1 MTYVAGQEGDV
12 TVIWVAEQFREE
24 HRAAIDWLNAST
36 IENFDFF
43 AVEVEAL
50 RIGSSLPAPRFNMV
64 AKPNRWSRGVNRATQ
79 QVAGAVDERNKFY
92 IAYWTEFATFLA
104 NKNSPLR
111 MRRQFK
117 DYYASFRIGS
127 GGVHIA
133 AMAARRDKF
142 IGVELYI
149 SRTDGKATYRALE
162 AHKAEIQ
169 KTFGA
174 DPLDW
179 QELPEKI
186 ASRVLIQKAADPNN
200 EADRQQQF
208 EWLAHN
214 VERFQTAFADRIKA
228 LNLDR
233 GDEVDP

>member
-1 MTYVAGQEGDV
+1 LKRFALEVRSLRPGLM
-12 TVIWVAEQFREE
+12 
-24 HRAAIDWLNAST
+24 AS
-36 IENFDFF
+36 
-43 AVEVEAL
+43 
-50 RIGSSLPAPRFNMV
+50 
-64 AKPNRWSRGVNRATQ
+64 
-79 QVAGAVDERNKFY
+79 
-92 IAYWTEFATFLA
+92 
-104 NKNSPLR
+104 
-111 MRRQFK
+111 
-117 DYYASFRIGS
+117 
-127 GGVHIA
+127 
-133 AMAARRDKF
+133 RRDKF
-142 IGVELYI
+142 IGVQLYI

-162 AHKAEIQ
+162 AQKAEFQ

-208 EWLAHN
+208 EWLTYN

-228 LNLDR
+228 LNLDQ